1 MALPL
6 LGLLT
11 GPIINAVSSIISE
24 TVTDKDK
31 ANELKAQVA
40 ARIKELEMTELKGAV
55 QIITAEASGN
65 WLQKSWR
72 PLLML
77 TIVAI
82 VANNY
87 LFAPYLVAFGV
98 TAPVLE
104 LPDSLFNLMTLGV
117 GGYIAGRSIEKTAEV
132 WKKGN

>member
-6 LGLLT
+6 LGLIT
-11 GPIINAVSSIISE
+11 GPIIKGITDLISE
-24 TVTDKDK
+24 SITDKDK
-31 ANELKAQVA
+31 ANELKAQVVQRMHQIEVA
-40 ARIKELEMTELKGAV
+40 ELQGAV
-55 QIITAEASGN
+55 KIITAEASGN

-98 TAPVLE
+98 QAPVLD
-104 LPDSLFNLMTLGV
+104 LPSNLFDLMTLGV
-117 GGYIAGRSIEKTAEV
+117 GGYIGGRSAEKVAQI
-132 WKKGN
+132 WKEK

>member
-6 LGLLT
+6 LGLIT
-11 GPIINAVSSIISE
+11 GPIIKGVTDLISE
-24 TVTDKDK
+24 SITDKDK
-31 ANELKAQVA
+31 ANE
-40 ARIKELEMTELKGAV
+40 IKSKVVERVHEIERAELQGAV
-55 QIITAEASGN
+55 KIITAEASGN

-98 TAPVLE
+98 EAPVLD
-104 LPDSLFNLMTLGV
+104 LPADLFNLMTLGV
-117 GGYIAGRSIEKTAEV
+117 GGYIGGRSAEKVAQI
-132 WKKGN
+132 WKEK

>member
-1 MALPL
+1 M
-6 LGLLT
+6 LGLIT
-11 GPIINAVSSIISE
+11 GPIIKGITDLISE
-24 TVTDKDK
+24 SITDKDK
-31 ANELKAQVA
+31 ANELKAQVVQRMHQIEVA
-40 ARIKELEMTELKGAV
+40 ELQGAV
-55 QIITAEASGN
+55 KIITAEASGN

-98 TAPVLE
+98 QAPVLD
-104 LPDSLFNLMTLGV
+104 LPSNLFDLMTLGV
-117 GGYIAGRSIEKTAEV
+117 GGYIGGRSAEKVAQI
-132 WKKGN
+132 WKEK